1 MEDLL
6 LCNEEE
12 HSLASPPVSAAP
24 PSLDPMQVIRLL
36 ADRERD
42 YDGCNPGYLKQ
53 VQRHGMEATWRRKIC
68 RWMFETA
75 KAFELANDT
84 VGCAVFFMDRYLSTS
99 SVDKIMLQLVSMVSM
114 YVASKMHEHQPIS
127 MEEMD
132 LLSQRKFSRDDI
144 RRVESQLLELLD
156 WRLNPPTAFTF
167 ARDFVDILSGTADV
181 DLSELSDAVM
191 AFLQEVTEEYGSL
204 RFQTSSLGIAAV
216 HVLWNAKKMRPGA
229 VIQDVIHSLDIV
241 GPDFV
246 DCYRWLRQLYHAKYQ
261 QPRFVSV
268 EESKSADASRSI
280 SPTSVDD
287 PFVAAACSSV
297 PVDVLQASVLSYE
310 SKARA
315 SESPDGQGAAKRA
328 RRGE

>member
-6 LCNEEE
+6 LCKEE
-12 HSLASPPVSAAP
+12 HTLSSPPASNHAAE
-24 PSLDPMQVIRLL
+24 SLDPVQVIRLL

-42 YDGCNPGYLKQ
+42 YDGLNPGFLKD
-53 VQRHGMEATWRRKIC
+53 VQRHGMEASWRRKIC

-75 KAFELANDT
+75 KAFELAHDT

-114 YVASKMHEHQPIS
+114 YIASKMHEHQPIS

-144 RRVESQLLELLD
+144 RRVESQLLQLLD
-156 WRLNPPTAFTF
+156 WRLNPPTSFTF
-167 ARDFVDILSGTADV
+167 ARDFIGILSQTTDV
-181 DLSELSDAVM
+181 ELDELFDDVM
-191 AFLQEVTEEYGSL
+191 SFLQEVTEEYGSL

-229 VIQDVIHSLDIV
+229 FIQDAIHALDIV
-241 GPDFV
+241 GSDFV

-268 EESKSADASRSI
+268 EESKSPDASRSI

-287 PFVAAACSSV
+287 PFVAACASV
-297 PVDVLQASVLSYE
+297 PPEVLSTAGLGYE
-310 SKARA
+310 SKSRA
-315 SESPDGQGAAKRA
+315 PRSPDGQGAAKRA
-328 RRGE
+328 RRGD